1 MNNPSD
7 MFSDQYSERLFSV
20 IQMLQRSAL
29 MNMGAIPD
37 YEGMIHFNLG
47 EAKAAIDAIE
57 AVQSKTTGNLSS
69 MEETLLKGTLSELRM
84 IFVKAPEQQKLIEA
98 EMARQEELKKTFT
111 DPSSAP
117 AEVIHS
123 DPPPVS
129 YTHLTLPTKA

>member
-1 MNNPSD
+1 MNSPTD

-47 EAKAAIDAIE
+47 EAKAAIDAVE
-57 AVQSKTTGNLSS
+57 AIQEKTSGNLSE
-69 MEETLLKGTLSELRM
+69 MEDTLLKGTLSELRM

-98 EMARQEELKKTFT
+98 EMARQEELKKTYT

-117 AEVIHS
+117 VEVIHTDS
-123 DPPPVS
+123 EEE
-129 YTHLTLPTKA
+129 

>member
-1 MNNPSD
+1 MNSPTD

-47 EAKAAIDAIE
+47 EAKAAIDAVE
-57 AVQSKTTGNLSS
+57 AIQEKTSGNLSD
-69 MEETLLKGTLSELRM
+69 MEDTILKGTLSELRM

-98 EMARQEELKKTFT
+98 EMARQEELKKTYT

-117 AEVIHS
+117 VEVIHTDS
-123 DPPPVS
+123 EEE
-129 YTHLTLPTKA
+129 

>member
-1 MNNPSD
+1 MNSPTD

-29 MNMGAIPD
+29 MNMGAIHD

-47 EAKAAIDAIE
+47 EAKAAIDAVE
-57 AVQSKTTGNLSS
+57 AIQEKTSGNLSE
-69 MEETLLKGTLSELRM
+69 MEDTILKGTLSELRM

-98 EMARQEELKKTFT
+98 EMARQEELKKTYT

-117 AEVIHS
+117 VEVIHTDS
-123 DPPPVS
+123 EEE
-129 YTHLTLPTKA
+129 

>member
-1 MNNPSD
+1 MNSPSD

-57 AVQSKTTGNLSS
+57 AVQSKTKGNLSS
-69 MEETLLKGTLSELRM
+69 MEDTLLKGTLSELRM

-98 EMARQEELKKTFT
+98 EMARQEELKKTYT
-111 DPSSAP
+111 TPSSAP
-117 AEVIHS
+117 TEVIHS
-123 DPPPVS
+123 DNS
-129 YTHLTLPTKA
+129 QEEE

>member
-1 MNNPSD
+1 MVTSGDVSMNNPSD
-7 MFSDQYSERLFSV
+7 MFSDKYSERLFSV

-69 MEETLLKGTLSELRM
+69 MEDTLLKGTLSELRM

-98 EMARQEELKKTFT
+98 EMARQEELKKTYT
-111 DPSSAP
+111 DPTSAP
-117 AEVIHS
+117 TEVIHT
-123 DPPPVS
+123 DNPQEEE
-129 YTHLTLPTKA
+129 

>member
-1 MNNPSD
+1 MNDPSD
-7 MFSDQYSERLFSV
+7 MFSDERSERLFAV

-37 YEGMIHFNLG
+37 HEGMIHFNLG

-57 AVQSKTTGNLSS
+57 AIQSKTIGNLSS
-69 MEETLLKGTLSELRM
+69 MEDTLLKGTLSELRM

-98 EMARQEELKKTFT
+98 EMARQEELKKTYT

-117 AEVIHS
+117 SETIHS
-123 DPPPVS
+123 D
-129 YTHLTLPTKA
+129 TRLEEE

>member
-1 MNNPSD
+1 MNSPTD

-37 YEGMIHFNLG
+37 YEGMVHFNLG
-47 EAKAAIDAIE
+47 EAKAAIDAVE
-57 AVQSKTTGNLSS
+57 AIQEKTSGNLSE
-69 MEETLLKGTLSELRM
+69 MEDTILKGTLSELRM

-98 EMARQEELKKTFT
+98 EMARQEELKKTYT

-117 AEVIHS
+117 AEVIHTDS
-123 DPPPVS
+123 EEE
-129 YTHLTLPTKA
+129 

>member
-7 MFSDQYSERLFSV
+7 MFSDKYSERLFSV

-57 AVQSKTTGNLSS
+57 AVQSKTAGNLSS
-69 MEETLLKGTLSELRM
+69 MEDTLLKGTLSELRM

-98 EMARQEELKKTFT
+98 EMARQEELKKTYT
-111 DPSSAP
+111 DPTSAP
-117 AEVIHS
+117 TEVIHT
-123 DPPPVS
+123 DNPQEEE
-129 YTHLTLPTKA
+129 

>member
-1 MNNPSD
+1 MNTPTD
-7 MFSDQYSERLFSV
+7 MFSDEHSERLFSV

-47 EAKAAIDAIE
+47 EAKAAIDAID
-57 AVQSKTTGNLSS
+57 AVQSKTSGNLSS

-98 EMARQEELKKTFT
+98 EMARQEELKKTYT
-111 DPSSAP
+111 CLLYTSPSP
-117 AEVIHS
+117 R
-123 DPPPVS
+123 D
-129 YTHLTLPTKA
+129 